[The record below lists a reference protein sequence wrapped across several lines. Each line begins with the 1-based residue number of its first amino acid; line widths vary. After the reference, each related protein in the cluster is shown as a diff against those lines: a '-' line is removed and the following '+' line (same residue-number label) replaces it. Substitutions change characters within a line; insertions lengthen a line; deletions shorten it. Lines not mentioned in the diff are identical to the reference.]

1 MINIAIDGFMGSGKS
16 TLAKGLSKKLNYK
29 VLDTGAIFR
38 AIACAYSKIGQEEV
52 DDDLLK
58 SVINKIDVKVVF
70 IGEEQH
76 VIVNNEDYTN
86 ELRSEKIS
94 NLSSKISAKPYVR
107 EKYLTIAREFAR
119 NNDCIMEG
127 RDIGTVVMPNADVK
141 FFLTAGE
148 SQRAKRRF
156 DELINK
162 GMSVDFDNVLKDLKE
177 RDYRDSH
184 RDIAPLKPAEDAITV
199 DNANMS
205 LEETID
211 YCYDI
216 IKRKVGCQ

>member
-38 AIACAYSKIGQEEV
+38 AIACAYDKKGQDDV
-52 DDDLLK
+52 DEDLLK
-58 SVINKIDVKVVF
+58 SIIDKIDVKVVF

-76 VIVNNEDYTN
+76 VFVDDEDYTS

-94 NLSSKISAKPYVR
+94 TLASKISAKYFVR
-107 EKYLTIAREFAR
+107 EKYLSIAREFAK

-148 SQRAKRRF
+148 AQRAKRRF
-156 DELINK
+156 DELVNK
-162 GMSVDFDNVLKDLKE
+162 GVAVEFDNVLKDLKE

-184 RDIAPLKPAEDAITV
+184 RDIAPLKPAEDAITI
-199 DNANMS
+199 DNADMT
-205 LEETID
+205 LDETVD

-216 IKRKVGCQ
+216 IVNKINK